1 MNGDSAILRLDHA
14 GFRRGRRT
22 VLHDVS
28 LDIRM
33 GEMMALLGPNGA
45 GKTTLLRLLLG
56 LARPDSG
63 QVWLDGRPMADWSRR
78 DVARR
83 IAYVP
88 QGHVPLFPYS
98 VRDIVG
104 MGRLAETPFA
114 PTLHER
120 DRKAVA
126 HALAELSIT
135 HLAARPYTELSGGE
149 RQAVLLA
156 RAVAQGGHILILDEP
171 ETGLDYGQ
179 KLRLYALLRR
189 LAAQGRAIVATTHD
203 PVQAAGIFDRAILLR
218 RGRVMADGPAA
229 SLLAPPMLEQLYA
242 RQDQEKT
249 EESF

>member
-1 MNGDSAILRLDHA
+1 MNGDGAILWMEHA
-14 GFRRGRRT
+14 GFHRGRRT

-28 LDIRM
+28 LGIRT
-33 GEMMALLGPNGA
+33 GEMTALLGPNGA

-63 QVWLDGRPMADWSRR
+63 QVWLDGKPMVDWSRR
-78 DVARR
+78 EVARR

-120 DRKAVA
+120 DREAVT
-126 HALAELSIT
+126 HALAELSII
-135 HLAARPYTELSGGE
+135 HLATRPYTELSGGE

-156 RAVAQGGHILILDEP
+156 RALAQGGRILILDEP

-189 LAAQGRAIVATTHD
+189 LAAQGHAIVATTHD

-218 RGRVMADGPAA
+218 HGRVMADGPAA
-229 SLLAPPMLEQLYA
+229 SLLVPSMLDQLYVPQQQA
-242 RQDQEKT
+242 EN
-249 EESF
+249 

>member
-1 MNGDSAILRLDHA
+1 MNGSQPVLRLDHV
-14 GFRRGRRT
+14 GFHRGRRA

-28 LDIRM
+28 LGVRT
-33 GEMMALLGPNGA
+33 GEMTALLGPNGA

-63 QVWLDGRPMADWSRR
+63 QVWLDGQPMAHWSRR
-78 DVARR
+78 EVARR

-88 QGHVPLFPYS
+88 QGHAPLFPYS

-104 MGRLAETPFA
+104 MGRLAEAPFA
-114 PTLHER
+114 PRLRER
-120 DRKAVA
+120 DRDAVA

-156 RAVAQGGHILILDEP
+156 RALAQGGHILILDEP

-179 KLRLYALLRR
+179 KQRLYALLRR
-189 LAAQGRAIVATTHD
+189 LAQRGHAIVATTHD
-203 PVQAAGIFDRAILLR
+203 PVQAARIFDRAILLR
-218 RGRVMADGPAA
+218 HGRVMEDGPAA
-229 SLLAPPMLEQLYA
+229 ALLVPVMLDRLYA
-242 RQDQEKT
+242 PQGGGS
-249 EESF
+249 EE